1 MIAEASAA
9 QRGTPTP
16 SASAAQRGTSSP
28 TASAPVGGASG
39 TTPRPA
45 AGATDAAAAIT
56 GSVALDPKLRGRA
69 AASDTLFIYARAAQ
83 GPRMP
88 LAIVRTTAG
97 EWPRAFR
104 LDDSMAMTPAAKLSN
119 ASEVVV
125 EARVSKTGNATPSP
139 GDLQGASAAVKPGA
153 RDVLIVIN
161 DVVP

>member
-1 MIAEASAA
+1 MAA
-9 QRGTPTP
+9 FPTLDALARQRG
-16 SASAAQRGTSSP
+16 
-28 TASAPVGGASG
+28 V
-39 TTPRPA
+39 
-45 AGATDAAAAIT
+45 AAIT
-56 GSVALDPKLRGRA
+56 GRVSLDPKLHGRA
-69 AASDTLFIYARAAQ
+69 AASDTLFIYARSAQ

-97 EWPRAFR
+97 EWPHAFR

-119 ASEVVV
+119 ANEVVI
-125 EARVSKTGNATPSP
+125 EARVSKTGNAKPSP